1 VNLCRAVASTQSEKL
16 LQELRGWRAAQLH
29 LGYQKEEDR
38 MRTAWQNR
46 LVWALGVVVLVAS
59 VLMLWQKTQAQ
70 LEMPPAPG
78 EVVAMQPPGQPVPP
92 PPGPGQPFPGIG
104 ERLALG
110 QVAIAANSDYVYVV
124 RGNTLYQFSARTLE
138 LVKSTDLPRPQI
150 RPRAA
155 GAETQPLPQLRQ
167 RRRLQGQGQ
176 PPAQP

>member
-1 VNLCRAVASTQSEKL
+1 
-16 LQELRGWRAAQLH
+16 
-29 LGYQKEEDR
+29 

-46 LVWALGVVVLVAS
+46 LVWALSVVVLIAS

-78 EVVAMQPPGQPVPP
+78 DVVAMQPPGQPVPP
-92 PPGPGQPFPGIG
+92 PPGPGQPFPGQPFPGIG

-124 RGNTLYQFSARTLE
+124 RGNMLYQFSAKTLE
-138 LVKSTDLPRPQI
+138 LVKSTELPRPQI

-155 GAETQPLPQLRQ
+155 GAETQPQPQQRQ
-167 RRRLQGQGQ
+167 RRRLQDQGQ

>member
-1 VNLCRAVASTQSEKL
+1 
-16 LQELRGWRAAQLH
+16 
-29 LGYQKEEDR
+29 

-124 RGNTLYQFSARTLE
+124 RGNTLYQFSARTGA
-138 LVKSTDLPRPQI
+138 TA
-150 RPRAA
+150 RATSA
-155 GAETQPLPQLRQ
+155 VTRAS
-167 RRRLQGQGQ
+167 
-176 PPAQP
+176 